1 MTTNQL
7 LIVQDLTAGA
17 PRFTDAYIRG
27 GRASAK
33 HLPRSNAWQFMYEV
47 YYLFDADR
55 VPDARKSSVYMGNA
69 RFGIPKYHAEALIRI
84 ATKMPRFYASTTRY
98 LRGFFRP
105 KQNEAIPRL
114 LRGVRASMAVRDT
127 VLVDTNVHR
136 TIQVRD
142 VNAPD
147 GRHYVGELVEN

>member
-1 MTTNQL
+1 MPIQQIISRDFSTGSPVFAATR
-7 LIVQDLTAGA
+7 V
-17 PRFTDAYIRG
+17 RG
-27 GRASAK
+27 GRPTGK
-33 HLPRSNAWQFMYEV
+33 FLPRSNAWQYMYEKF
-47 YYLFDADR
+47 YLFDPDR
-55 VPDARKSSVYMGNA
+55 APDVRAASNYMGHA
-69 RFGIPKYHAEALIRI
+69 RFGIHKYTAEALIEI
-84 ATKMPRFYASTTRY
+84 TTYMPTFYISTTRY

-136 TIQVRD
+136 KLQLRD
-142 VNAPD
+142 VIAPD